1 MPVPAES
8 PAYRDLSDW
17 VVTKIL
23 EAIKNGS
30 IKPGERLIERDVAE
44 RFSVSRA
51 PVRDAMHKLERL
63 GVVVR
68 QPPRATY
75 VRSWTDRD
83 IAEVL
88 LILDAL
94 ILLSVH
100 LAGERLEPD
109 DLVEL
114 EQIVEETRAAVTAG
128 SSDVT
133 EQVELDLKFH
143 LAIARASQNARL
155 LELIETLWLPLE
167 FCMKDYLAE
176 VGRVF
181 SLRQHEELLE
191 VFRLGDVQQAEALTR
206 SHAQESQ
213 QAILK
218 ALEQPFHREAVET
231 GSLQTVRIADGTKE
245 PM

>member
-1 MPVPAES
+1 LPVPTES

-17 VVTKIL
+17 VVTKVL
-23 EAIKNGS
+23 EAMKNGS

-68 QPPRATY
+68 KPP
-75 VRSWTDRD
+75 
-83 IAEVL
+83 VL
-88 LILDAL
+88 LISDAL
-94 ILLSVH
+94 ILLSVQ
-100 LAGERLEPD
+100 LAVPRLTPD
-109 DLVEL
+109 DITEL
-114 EQIVEETRAAVTAG
+114 ERVVEETRSAVRAG
-128 SSDVT
+128 SSDVA
-133 EQVELDLKFH
+133 EQVALDMEFH
-143 LAIARASQNARL
+143 LTIAKASRNARL
-155 LELIETLWLPLE
+155 VELIETLWLPLE

-218 ALEQPFHREAVET
+218 ALEQPLHQEAVET
-231 GSLQTVRIADGTKE
+231 GSLQTVRIADGTKV

>member
-23 EAIKNGS
+23 EAMKNGS
-30 IKPGERLIERDVAE
+30 IKPGERLVERDVAE

-68 QPPRATY
+68 KPPRATY
-75 VRSWTDRD
+75 VRSWTDQD
-83 IAEVL
+83 VAEVL
-88 LILDAL
+88 LISDAL
-94 ILLSVH
+94 ILLSVQ
-100 LAGERLEPD
+100 LAVPRLAPD
-109 DLVEL
+109 DITEL
-114 EQIVEETRAAVTAG
+114 ERVVEETRSAVRAG
-128 SSDVT
+128 SSDVA
-133 EQVELDLKFH
+133 EQVALDMEFH
-143 LAIARASQNARL
+143 LTIAKASRNARL
-155 LELIETLWLPLE
+155 AELIETLWLPLVI
-167 FCMKDYLAE
+167 CMKDYLAE

-191 VFRLGDVQQAEALTR
+191 VFRLGDVRQAEALTR

-218 ALEQPFHREAVET
+218 ALEQPFHQEAVET

-245 PM
+245 PV